1 MLFNSKFVIT
11 MATKLYYIITLLA
24 VLIGNSLYC
33 NAFSSNGFGGND
45 PKLQNADTINRTVE
59 GKKEG
64 YWIIYAHMRNEPDYK
79 PNDVIEEGRYVASRK
94 EGFWKKYFPS
104 GKLQSEIFY
113 NKGKASGKFTTY
125 YDNPKNTVEEQG
137 TWAGKAFNEKF
148 VRYHENGTIAQEKTF
163 NEAGKTEGTV
173 KYYYSNG
180 QVELEFNTTNG
191 TAKGTATRYWP
202 NGEVKETITFDA
214 EGNGTSGG
222 IKEPKKPMPVL
233 DEDKGV
239 GKGVTVAG
247 VENAAQSKGTAI
259 VDGIHKTYDKNKNIL
274 MDGEFKGGKLWNGK
288 HYIYD
293 SYGLLERIEIYKDG
307 KYIGNGVVE

>member
-1 MLFNSKFVIT
+1 
-11 MATKLYYIITLLA
+11 MATKRYYIITLLA
-24 VLIGNSLYC
+24 VLFGNSQYC
-33 NAFSSNGFGGND
+33 NANSSIDFDGND

-180 QVELEFNTTNG
+180 QVELEFNTSNG

-202 NGEVKETITFDA
+202 NGEVKEIINFDA
-214 EGNGTSGG
+214 EGNGTSSG

-239 GKGVTVAG
+239 GKGVAVAG

-259 VDGIHKTYDKNKNIL
+259 VDGFHKTYDKNKNIL

>member
-1 MLFNSKFVIT
+1 
-11 MATKLYYIITLLA
+11 MATKLYYTILLT
-24 VLIGNSLYC
+24 VGSL
-33 NAFSSNGFGGND
+33 GFGGQTAVASVGSVDNN
-45 PKLQNADTINRTVE
+45 PKLQNSDTINRTIE

-64 YWIIYAHMRNEPDYK
+64 YWIIYGHMRNEPFYK

-113 NKGKASGKFTTY
+113 TKGKATGKFTTY
-125 YDNPKNTVEEQG
+125 FDNAKNTVEEQG
-137 TWAGKAFNEKF
+137 TWGGKVYNDKF
-148 VRYHENGTIAQEKTF
+148 VRYHDNGIIAQEKTF

-180 QVELEFNTTNG
+180 QVELEFNTDNG
-191 TAKGTATRYWP
+191 VAKGTATRYWP
-202 NGEVKETITFDA
+202 NGEVKEIIEFDA
-214 EGNGTSGG
+214 EGNGTSKG
-222 IKEPKKPMPVL
+222 IKEPTKPMPVL
-233 DEDKGV
+233 EEDKVKGSGV
-239 GKGVTVAG
+239 QVAG
-247 VENAAQSKGTAI
+247 EENAAQKKGEGIT
-259 VDGIHKTYDKNKNIL
+259 DGFHKTYDKNKNIL

-293 SYGLLERIEIYKDG
+293 SYGLLERIEIYKEG